1 MYDINKFTL
10 DKSNDPI
17 ENILSI
23 KNEISQVIG
32 SGGFSKFSS
41 KIASILDLPREI
53 IDLKLKQLVY
63 KEFNFE
69 KEVSNFSLKL
79 NFLELIKYH
88 FRSVHLVF

>member
-32 SGGFSKFSS
+32 SGGFSKIFIKNS
-41 KIASILDLPREI
+41 KNTRLT
-53 IDLKLKQLVY
+53 
-63 KEFNFE
+63 
-69 KEVSNFSLKL
+69 
-79 NFLELIKYH
+79 
-88 FRSVHLVF
+88 